1 MLKFLSLRWLPRVA
15 YLRLRTLGTIDEKN
29 IFSSGKVKPLD
40 TGHFPRFTVS
50 NSTFYSRLIHL
61 HLNTCSNRYILPLIF
76 AARWLHSRLF
86 TSPREY
92 REKNPP
98 SVKFPFYLHS
108 ESKMDQKLANK
119 LFEDGAFLF
128 ILDLPVGTEFGIDL
142 NIWNTGE
149 KFKGVKLIPPGF
161 HFVFYR

>member
-1 MLKFLSLRWLPRVA
+1 
-15 YLRLRTLGTIDEKN
+15 
-29 IFSSGKVKPLD
+29 
-40 TGHFPRFTVS
+40 
-50 NSTFYSRLIHL
+50 
-61 HLNTCSNRYILPLIF
+61 
-76 AARWLHSRLF
+76 
-86 TSPREY
+86 
-92 REKNPP
+92 
-98 SVKFPFYLHS
+98 
-108 ESKMDQKLANK
+108 MDQKLANK

>member
-1 MLKFLSLRWLPRVA
+1 MTELQLFLRRA
-15 YLRLRTLGTIDEKN
+15 EKLRLTILIPN
-29 IFSSGKVKPLD
+29 SFTFASCPFGYLVACQRYLQFQI
-40 TGHFPRFTVS
+40 PR
-50 NSTFYSRLIHL
+50 FYSRLIHL

-76 AARWLHSRLF
+76 AARWLHSRVF